1 MSDSVT
7 AQMEKIL
14 EGYDQ
19 QVVDISREAAKEA
32 AEVTART
39 LQNTSPK
46 KVRGRGRGRY
56 ARGWTYKVLEDGILT
71 SYVVYNK
78 NNAGLTQNLEFGHV
92 VRNQFGTWGRAR
104 AIPHIAPAADAGIQR
119 FELGVRARLRRLK

>member
-1 MSDSVT
+1 MSNSIT

-39 LQNTSPK
+39 LARK
-46 KVRGRGRGRY
+46 KYG
-56 ARGWTYKVLEDGILT
+56 AEDGADT
-71 SYVVYNK
+71 QED
-78 NNAGLTQNLEFGHV
+78 GL
-92 VRNQFGTWGRAR
+92 
-104 AIPHIAPAADAGIQR
+104 IR
-119 FELGVRARLRRLK
+119 FLRTVF

>member
-1 MSDSVT
+1 MSNSIT

-46 KVRGRGRGRY
+46 KVRGRGQGRY

-119 FELGVRARLRRLK
+119 FELSVRARLRRLK